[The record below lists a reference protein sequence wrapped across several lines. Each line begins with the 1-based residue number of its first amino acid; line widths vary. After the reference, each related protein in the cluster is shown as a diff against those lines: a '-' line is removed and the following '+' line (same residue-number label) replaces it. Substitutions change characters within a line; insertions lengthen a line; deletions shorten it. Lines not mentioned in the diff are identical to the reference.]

1 MNRTHPIRYALL
13 CVLLVFLMLL
23 FCACP
28 GNVPTPDPDETKG
41 TTGTQG
47 TSGTTTGGNDN
58 PPAPADT
65 VFGEGDALA
74 IAGAKLEEGSVALTP
89 RPYDAASAETVG
101 AKSFFRS
108 VKKEAG
114 KVYLAD
120 GKVSMEG
127 SSAGVYDGNGC
138 ILLAPE
144 GLVISGGHDV
154 VLKNITIVGSVT
166 VANAM
171 GVTFE
176 KVEVVSE
183 ADGITV
189 DAATANLKLSD
200 CRVTGK
206 TALSFGADEATILD
220 SYFSATECG
229 IFDFSETGTTI
240 ENCLVE
246 GTGTG
251 IRSSSSDA
259 AIRQNTVKMSEK
271 DMGILV
277 ENAKQ
282 NVLVALNVVT
292 GAQKSV
298 AVAGARNVSVIL
310 NQVISVE
317 AKENRNLYICDNNM
331 GGRVSATRNNYFL
344 ADGNKYPADDLNHTA
359 LQAENT
365 NKNGNTLM
373 DVDARLKDN
382 GGVGADEALLPH
394 VDKELFVGMERRTT
408 VKDVRAEKEVNFN
421 QYILNLAKKA
431 DIVIVPPGVYINQ
444 STLGLGTAQSHTKIY
459 AYGVYMERESAL
471 GLQLSYGAKT
481 EDVEIKG
488 LTIGFRQQSCGQV
501 YVLEKITGTHDLLVV
516 TGAGMMNEFGNSNKS
531 YYNTTGM
538 GAQRAGT
545 FYAFCD
551 TGFNSISKVTRDGM
565 EMMRMRVS
573 ASVYNM
579 LSPGD
584 ILTCRASNG
593 STTVSIGQGCRG
605 IRFLD
610 VTLYGN
616 AAGLAI
622 HENATGGAVTYY
634 RVADTTRSGEIISEE
649 LYNRYRAL
657 EEKYGVS
664 LEISKDEEGR
674 FRGSPAHIGSIDAT
688 HVANCAQGSVAIS
701 CLFENM
707 CDDGTNQRSNHA
719 RLSAI
724 RDNGDGT
731 TTITY
736 KGNLS
741 QRSYENGSRTPS
753 GFCADFEVG
762 NRVYIYNSGGR
773 LVCDSTALSATK
785 VTGTVNVPEYGTK
798 AQTKEVTVSTADV
811 NMAALDGYDLTD
823 NAYQSKNKVLV
834 DNMSK
839 ASNNFIFDNCKIKNI
854 RSRGLL
860 IKASGGQI
868 INCSFENIGMA
879 CAAILYEI
887 YWGESGVTENMTVDA
902 NLFDH
907 VGYFCKGRSTDYQDR
922 YSAIAIEG
930 LGSRVDE
937 DFLLYKNIAITNNYI
952 KNRCADYVIYV
963 NSAKDVVIKNN
974 TFGRGCSNGGL
985 DDPDFEPETAA
996 TRKYV
1001 IHLNGAMNVEVSDNT
1016 YPWSWEKSSIEDYIK
1031 AEHFKNLFGTD
1042 VTHDGEH
1049 IFPDQE

>member
-1 MNRTHPIRYALL
+1 MKKNHSLWRAAL
-13 CVLLVFLMLL
+13 CVLLVSLMLL

-28 GNVPTPDPDETKG
+28 GDVPTPDPDETKG

-408 VKDVRAEKEVNFN
+408 VKDVRAEKEYAIVPYMN
-421 QYILNLAKKA
+421 YGARGGE
-431 DIVIVPPGVYINQ
+431 IVIIAPGAYAMDSAMAFASAHSN
-444 STLGLGTAQSHTKIY
+444 TTIY
-459 AYGVYMERESAL
+459 AYGVYMEKQSGL
-471 GLQLSYGAKT
+471 GQMMNYNAADS
-481 EDVEIKG
+481 VIIKG
-488 LTIGFRQQSCGQV
+488 MTIGFRQQSCGQV

-593 STTVSIGQGCRG
+593 GVTIGIGANCKNVQFIDFTIYGC
-605 IRFLD
+605 
-610 VTLYGN
+610 
-616 AAGLAI
+616 AAGFAYV
-622 HENATGGAVTYY
+622 ENDALTATTYY

-649 LYNRYRAL
+649 LYNQYRAL

-688 HVANCAQGSVAIS
+688 HTTRCAEGSKATF

-707 CDDGTNQRSNHA
+707 CDDGTNQNAGHG
-719 RLSAI
+719 RLYKVT
-724 RDNGDGT
+724 DNKDGT

-741 QRSYENGSRTPS
+741 RYSWENGGRTPS
-753 GFCADFEVG
+753 GFCANFKEGD
-762 NRVYIYNSGGR
+762 RVYIYTSGGQ
-773 LVCDSTALSATK
+773 LVCDTAALSATK
-785 VTGTVNVPEYGTK
+785 VKGTIPVPEYGTTT
-798 AQTKEVTVSTADV
+798 QTREVTVATSAV
-811 NMAALDGYDLTD
+811 NLKALEGYDLND
-823 NAYQSKNKVLV
+823 NSCEADQKVLI
-834 DNMSK
+834 DNMSMS
-839 ASNNFIFDNCKIKNI
+839 SNNFVFDNCKIKNI

-860 IKASGGQI
+860 IKASGGKI
-868 INCSFENIGMA
+868 INCTFENVGMA

-985 DDPDFEPETAA
+985 DDPDFEPETVA

-1016 YPWSWEKSSIEDYIK
+1016 YAWSWEESTIQDYVK

>member
-1 MNRTHPIRYALL
+1 MKKHRSALCSLL
-13 CVLLVFLMLL
+13 CLFLL
-23 FCACP
+23 FCMLFLVACP

-41 TTGTQG
+41 TTGNQG
-47 TSGTTTGGNDN
+47 TSDTTTGGGDN

-89 RPYDAASAETVG
+89 RTYDKDNAETVG

-114 KVYLAD
+114 KAYLAD
-120 GKVSMEG
+120 GKVSIEG

-138 ILLAPE
+138 ILLAPD
-144 GLVISGGHDV
+144 GLVISGGHDIV
-154 VLKNITIVGSVT
+154 MKNITIIGSVT

-189 DAATANLKLSD
+189 DAATTNLKLSD

-206 TALSFGADEATILD
+206 TALSFGASDATILD

-240 ENCLVE
+240 DNCVVE
-246 GTGTG
+246 GAGTG

-271 DMGILV
+271 DTGILV

-298 AVAGARNVSVIL
+298 AVTSARNVSVIL

-344 ADGNKYPADDLNHTA
+344 ADGNRYPADELNHTA

-365 NKNGNTLM
+365 NTNGNTLM

-408 VKDVRAEKEVNFN
+408 VKDVRAEKESAIVPYMNYGARN
-421 QYILNLAKKA
+421 GE
-431 DIVIVPPGVYINQ
+431 IVIIAPGAYTMDSAIAFASAHSN
-444 STLGLGTAQSHTKIY
+444 TTIY
-459 AYGVYMERESAL
+459 AYGVYMEKQSGL
-471 GLQLSYGAKT
+471 GQMMNYNAADS
-481 EDVEIKG
+481 VIIKG
-488 LTIGFRQQSCGQV
+488 MTVGFRQQSCGQV
-501 YVLEKITGTHDLLVV
+501 YVLEKIAGTNDLLVV
-516 TGAGMMNEFGNSNKS
+516 TGAGMMNEFGNTNKS
-531 YYNTTGM
+531 YYSTTGM

-551 TGFNSISKVTRDGM
+551 TGFNSITKVTRDGM
-565 EMMRMRVS
+565 EMMRMSVS
-573 ASVYNM
+573 SSVYQM

-593 STTVSIGQGCRG
+593 GTTIGIGANCKNVQFVDFTIYGC
-605 IRFLD
+605 
-610 VTLYGN
+610 
-616 AAGLAI
+616 AAGFAYV
-622 HENATGGAVTYY
+622 ENDALTATTYY
-634 RVADTTRSGEIISEE
+634 RVADTTRTGEIISEE
-649 LYNRYRAL
+649 LYNQYRAL

-688 HVANCAQGSVAIS
+688 HTTRCAEGSKATF

-707 CDDGTNQRSNHA
+707 CDDGTNQNAVHG
-719 RLSAI
+719 RLYKVT
-724 RDNGDGT
+724 DNKDGT

-741 QRSYENGSRTPS
+741 RYGWENGGRTPS
-753 GFCADFEVG
+753 GFCADFKEG
-762 NRVYIYNSGGR
+762 DRVYIYTSGGQ
-773 LVCDSTALSATK
+773 LVCDTAALSATK
-785 VTGTVNVPEYGTK
+785 VKGTIQVKEYGTTTL
-798 AQTKEVTVSTADV
+798 TKEVTVATSAV
-811 NMAALDGYDLTD
+811 NLAALEGYDLND
-823 NAYQSKNKVLV
+823 NSCEAAQKVLI
-834 DNMSK
+834 DNMSMS
-839 ASNNFIFDNCKIKNI
+839 SNNFVFDNCKIKNI

-860 IKASGGQI
+860 IKASGGKI
-868 INCSFENIGMA
+868 INCTFENVGMA

-902 NLFDH
+902 NYFDH
-907 VGYFCKGRSTDYQDR
+907 VGYFCKDKGAIAQDR
-922 YSAIAIEG
+922 YAAIAIEG

-937 DFLLYKNIAITNNYI
+937 DFLLYKNIVITNNRI
-952 KNRCADYVIYV
+952 LNRCADYVIYV

-974 TFGRGCSNGGL
+974 YFGPGCSNGGL
-985 DDPDFEPETAA
+985 DDPANEPETAA

-1016 YPWSWEKSSIEDYIK
+1016 YAWSWKESTIEDYIK

-1042 VTHDGEH
+1042 VTYEGTH

>member
-1 MNRTHPIRYALL
+1 MKKNHSLWRAAL
-13 CVLLVFLMLL
+13 CVLLVSLMLL

-28 GNVPTPDPDETKG
+28 GDVPTPDPDETKG

-120 GKVSMEG
+120 GKVSIEG

-408 VKDVRAEKEVNFN
+408 VKDVRAEKEYAIVPYMN
-421 QYILNLAKKA
+421 YGARGGE
-431 DIVIVPPGVYINQ
+431 IVIIAPGAYAMDSAMAFASAHSN
-444 STLGLGTAQSHTKIY
+444 TTIY
-459 AYGVYMERESAL
+459 AYGVYMEKQSGL
-471 GLQLSYGAKT
+471 GQMMNYNAADS
-481 EDVEIKG
+481 VIIKG
-488 LTIGFRQQSCGQV
+488 MTIGFRQQSCGQV

-593 STTVSIGQGCRG
+593 GVTIGIGANCKNVQFIDFTIYGC
-605 IRFLD
+605 
-610 VTLYGN
+610 
-616 AAGLAI
+616 AAGFAYV
-622 HENATGGAVTYY
+622 ENDALTATTYY

-649 LYNRYRAL
+649 LYNQYRAL

-688 HVANCAQGSVAIS
+688 HTTRCAEGSKATF

-707 CDDGTNQRSNHA
+707 CDDGTNQNAGHG
-719 RLSAI
+719 RLYKVT
-724 RDNGDGT
+724 DNKDGT

-741 QRSYENGSRTPS
+741 RYSWENGGRTPS
-753 GFCADFEVG
+753 GFCANFKEGD
-762 NRVYIYNSGGR
+762 RVYIYTSGGQ
-773 LVCDSTALSATK
+773 LVCDTAALSATK
-785 VTGTVNVPEYGTK
+785 VKGTIPVPEYGTTT
-798 AQTKEVTVSTADV
+798 QTREVTVATSAV
-811 NMAALDGYDLTD
+811 NLKALEGYDLND
-823 NAYQSKNKVLV
+823 NSCEADQKVLI
-834 DNMSK
+834 DNMSMS
-839 ASNNFIFDNCKIKNI
+839 SNNFVFDNCKIKNI

-860 IKASGGQI
+860 IKASGGKI
-868 INCSFENIGMA
+868 INCTFENVGMA

-985 DDPDFEPETAA
+985 DDPDFEPETVA

-1016 YPWSWEKSSIEDYIK
+1016 YAWSWEESTIQDYVK